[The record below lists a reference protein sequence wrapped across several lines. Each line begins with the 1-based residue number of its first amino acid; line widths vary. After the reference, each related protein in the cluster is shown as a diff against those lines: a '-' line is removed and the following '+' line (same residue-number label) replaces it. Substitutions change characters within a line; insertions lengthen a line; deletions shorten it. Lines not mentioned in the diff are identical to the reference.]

1 MEAEFSRFQAT
12 FCILCRELRPFLQ
25 RREVVRAPLSVEQR
39 VALCLT
45 RLGSNSELRII
56 SNLFGVG
63 LSTTCIVLH
72 EVCRAIVD
80 HLAAKY
86 IHFPTG
92 QGLRT
97 IVDGFESKWG
107 FPQCTG
113 AIDGSHIPIIAPAE
127 NALDYYNR
135 KGFHSVILQAVVDHE
150 YKFLDVCVGWPSSV
164 HDARVLGNSKIYA
177 KCESGS
183 FLPNWPKTICNST
196 VPLVMLGD
204 PAYPL
209 KTWLM
214 KPFSDTGLT
223 QRQWK
228 FNYRLSRARVVVECA
243 FGRLKGRWR
252 SLMKR
257 NDSKITNI
265 PTLVTACC
273 VLHNLCEL
281 HGDAC
286 EEDWVV
292 RDTQGFSASRVQLL
306 HQLQLLLL
314 CQGSG
319 RPSVNSLTINTITC

>member
-1 MEAEFSRFQAT
+1 MLEVWPLSVFVVFVLLWLRRRRAARRHTLMVEDMAARARILRFTAAQSQQRLFLYALLSRRLYTACLQQRTVWARQRNQSYLPRAVTSWSDTEWKQNFCISRAT
-12 FCILCRELRPFLQ
+12 FRFLCRELRPFLQ
-25 RREVVRAPLSVEQR
+25 QREVVLAPLSVEQR

-135 KGFHSVILQAVVDHE
+135 K
-150 YKFLDVCVGWPSSV
+150 
-164 HDARVLGNSKIYA
+164 
-177 KCESGS
+177 ES
-183 FLPNWPKTICNST
+183 I
-196 VPLVMLGD
+196 PLYCKQL
-204 PAYPL
+204 
-209 KTWLM
+209 W
-214 KPFSDTGLT
+214 
-223 QRQWK
+223 
-228 FNYRLSRARVVVECA
+228 
-243 FGRLKGRWR
+243 
-252 SLMKR
+252 
-257 NDSKITNI
+257 ITN
-265 PTLVTACC
+265 TS
-273 VLHNLCEL
+273 
-281 HGDAC
+281 
-286 EEDWVV
+286 
-292 RDTQGFSASRVQLL
+292 F
-306 HQLQLLLL
+306 
-314 CQGSG
+314 
-319 RPSVNSLTINTITC
+319 